1 MSKMGCACGH
11 VIRDQTD
18 DLPYKA
24 TVLPDQRLHSF
35 FEWVTEET
43 QSYVEAALAHAV
55 GDWLLAKGYK
65 ADYVA
70 LKLRHGEVLYDHIAN
85 KYRELSRDVYQCTA
99 CLRLYV
105 QRSGT
110 QRFVAFSPD
119 DGEDAE
125 NVLAGSSP

>member
-1 MSKMGCACGH
+1 MSKLRCTCGH
-11 VIRDQTD
+11 IIRDQTD
-18 DLPYKA
+18 QLPYKA
-24 TVLPDQRLHSF
+24 TVLPDELRGSF
-35 FEWVTEET
+35 FAWVAEET
-43 QSYVEAALAHAV
+43 QSYVEAALANAV

-85 KYRELSRDVYQCTA
+85 KSRELRRDVYQCTA